1 MEGADTVN
9 RVLKEFG
16 DAISLPEL
24 KLKEENWCVLC
35 VDGTQSIQLNYNEQ
49 RNSLD
54 FISEIG
60 ALPDE
65 NIFKCCDYLLK
76 ANAEWEIT
84 QGITLSKQLDKTS
97 ILLGYQLPIL
107 NLSLDIFEKTFE
119 QFLKQIEAWKTYL
132 VQLGQGELPDI
143 LAAY

>member
-1 MEGADTVN
+1 MEDVDSVN
-9 RVLKEFG
+9 RILKEFG

-24 KLKEENWCVLC
+24 KLKEDNWCVLC

-54 FISEIG
+54 FISEVG
-60 ALPDE
+60 ALPGE
-65 NIFKCCDYLLK
+65 NTSKCCDYLLK

-84 QGITLSKQLDKTS
+84 QGITLSKQLDKNS

-107 NLSLDIFEKTFE
+107 NLSLNVFEKTFD
-119 QFLKQIEAWKTYL
+119 QFLKQIETWKTYL
-132 VQLGQGELPDI
+132 VQLGQGELPEV

>member
-1 MEGADTVN
+1 MEGVDTVN

-24 KLKEENWCVLC
+24 KLKDGNWCVLC

-54 FISEIG
+54 FITEIG

-65 NIFKCCDYLLK
+65 NESKCCDYLLK

-84 QGITLSKQLDKTS
+84 QGITLSKQLDKNS

-107 NLSLDIFEKTFE
+107 NLSLNVFEKTFD
-119 QFLKQIEAWKTYL
+119 QFLKQIETWKTYL

>member
-1 MEGADTVN
+1 MEGVDSIN
-9 RVLKEFG
+9 RILREFG

-24 KLKEENWCVLC
+24 KLQEDNWCVFC

-49 RNSLD
+49 RDSLD

-60 ALPDE
+60 TLPDE
-65 NIFKCCDYLLK
+65 NASKCCDYLLK

-84 QGITLSKQLDKTS
+84 QGSTLSKQVDKNS

-107 NLSLDIFEKTFE
+107 NLSLEIFEKTFE
-119 QFLKQIEAWKTYL
+119 KFLNQIETWKAYL
-132 VQLGQGELPDI
+132 IQLGQGEFPKI
-143 LAAY
+143 LTDY

>member
-1 MEGADTVN
+1 MEGVDSVN

-24 KLKEENWCVLC
+24 KLKEDNWCVLC

-65 NIFKCCDYLLK
+65 NVSKCCDYLLK

-84 QGITLSKQLDKTS
+84 QGVTLSKQLDKNS

-107 NLSLDIFEKTFE
+107 NLSLDIFEKTFD
-119 QFLKQIEAWKTYL
+119 QFLKQIETWKTYL
-132 VQLGQGELPDI
+132 VQLGQGELPEV

>member
-1 MEGADTVN
+1 MEGVDNIN

-16 DAISLPEL
+16 DVISLPEL
-24 KLKEENWCVLC
+24 KLKEDNWCVLC

-60 ALPDE
+60 VLPDE
-65 NIFKCCDYLLK
+65 NASKCCDYLLK

-84 QGITLSKQLDKTS
+84 RGATLSKQLDKNS

-119 QFLKQIEAWKTYL
+119 QFLRQVETWKAYL
-132 VQLGQGELPDI
+132 VQLGQGELPEVF
-143 LAAY
+143 AAY

>member
-1 MEGADTVN
+1 MEGVDSVN

-24 KLKEENWCVLC
+24 KLKDGTWCVLC
-35 VDGTQSIQLNYNEQ
+35 VDAEQSIQLNYNDQ
-49 RNSLD
+49 RNTLD

-60 ALPDE
+60 VLPDE
-65 NIFKCCDYLLK
+65 NLSKCCDYLLK

-84 QGITLSKQLDKTS
+84 QGVTLSKQLGKNS

-107 NLSLDIFEKTFE
+107 NLSLEVFEKTFD
-119 QFLKQIEAWKTYL
+119 QFLKQIETWKTYL
-132 VQLGQGELPDI
+132 VQLGQGELPEA
-143 LAAY
+143 LATY

>member
-1 MEGADTVN
+1 MEGVDTVN

-24 KLKEENWCVLC
+24 KLKDGNCCVLC

-54 FISEIG
+54 FITEIG

-65 NIFKCCDYLLK
+65 NESKCCDYLLK
-76 ANAEWEIT
+76 ANADMTTPLWVA
-84 QGITLSKQLDKTS
+84 
-97 ILLGYQLPIL
+97 
-107 NLSLDIFEKTFE
+107 SL
-119 QFLKQIEAWKTYL
+119 
-132 VQLGQGELPDI
+132 
-143 LAAY
+143 